1 MKIAIQGDP
10 IRWRDIK
17 KALMDFG
24 AEDIFGAED
33 TPLMKTCDDPKS
45 IYFLG
50 GWSNKTIC
58 SDDLTWRK
66 QKNYVIYTIEEFEIE
81 FPHKI
86 GDKVFWCEYPYTITG
101 LVYHDGRMCYT
112 GSTELGGMWVHPECI
127 TTYPRIY
134 NQGVPPRKL
143 EKLKYDNIENFSD
156 YSTPTYTDTITVMP
170 ALPPNVEIDSDETIH
185 IHIPKGYKVEMEF
198 SKGEII
204 LKKIQTK

>member
-10 IRWRDIK
+10 IRWRDIM
-17 KALMDFG
+17 KALIGIG
-24 AEDIFGAED
+24 AADYS
-33 TPLMKTCDDPKS
+33 TKTCDNSKF
-45 IYFLG
+45 IYFIG
-50 GWSNKTIC
+50 GWYNKTIC
-58 SDDLTWRK
+58 NDDLTIRK
-66 QKNYVIYTIEEFEIE
+66 TKDYVIYTIEEFEIE

-86 GDKVFWCEYPYTITG
+86 GDKVFWCEQPYTITG
-101 LVYHDGRMCYT
+101 LKYYDGRMCYDGYIDL
-112 GSTELGGMWVHPECI
+112 GSLWACPECI
-127 TTYPRIY
+127 TTYPRTN
-134 NQGVPPRKL
+134 NQRVPPRKL

-185 IHIPKGYKVEMEF
+185 IHIPEGYKVEMEF

>member
-1 MKIAIQGDP
+1 MKIAIQGDQ

-17 KALMDFG
+17 KALIG
-24 AEDIFGAED
+24 IGAED

-50 GWSNKTIC
+50 GWSDKTIC

-66 QKNYVIYTIEEFEIE
+66 QNDYVIYTIEEFEIE

-86 GDKVFWCEYPYTITG
+86 GDRVFWCEHPYTITG
-101 LVYHDGRMCYT
+101 IKYYDGRMCYD
-112 GSTELGGMWVHPECI
+112 GRIDLGNLWACPECI
-127 TTYPRIY
+127 TALPRTN
-134 NQGVPPRKL
+134 NQRVPARKL
-143 EKLKYDNIENFSD
+143 EKLKYDNIKNFSDSD
-156 YSTPTYTDTITVMP
+156 YSTPTSTDTITVMP
-170 ALPPNVEIDSDETIH
+170 ALPPNIEIDSDETIH

-198 SKGEII
+198 GEGEII

>member
-17 KALMDFG
+17 KALIGIGG
-24 AEDIFGAED
+24 ADCP
-33 TPLMKTCDDPKS
+33 TKTCDDSRS

-50 GWSNKTIC
+50 GWSDKTIC

-66 QKNYVIYTIEEFEIE
+66 QKDYVIYTIEEFEIE

-86 GDKVFWCEYPYTITG
+86 GDRVFWCEHPYTITG
-101 LVYHDGRMCYT
+101 IKYYDGRMCYN
-112 GSTELGGMWVHPECI
+112 GYIDLGGLWACPECI
-127 TTYPRIY
+127 TAQPRTN
-134 NQGVPPRKL
+134 NQRVPARKL
-143 EKLKYDNIENFSD
+143 EKLKYDNIDNFSD
-156 YSTPTYTDTITVMP
+156 NSTPTSTDTITVTP

-185 IHIPKGYKVEMEF
+185 IHIPEGYKVEMEF

>member
-17 KALMDFG
+17 KALIG
-24 AEDIFGAED
+24 IGAED
-33 TPLMKTCDDPKS
+33 TPLMKTCDDHKS

-50 GWSNKTIC
+50 GWSDKTIC

-66 QKNYVIYTIEEFEIE
+66 QKDYVIYTIEEFEIE

-86 GDKVFWCEYPYTITG
+86 GDRVFWCDIPYIITG
-101 LVYHDGRMCYT
+101 IKYYDGRMCYD
-112 GSTELGGMWVHPECI
+112 GRIDLGNLWACPECI
-127 TTYPRIY
+127 TALPRTN
-134 NQGVPPRKL
+134 NQRVPARML
-143 EKLKYDNIENFSD
+143 EKLKYDNIENFPD

-170 ALPPNVEIDSDETIH
+170 ALPPNVDIDSDETIH
-185 IHIPKGYKVEMEF
+185 IHIPEGYKVEMEF

>member
-10 IRWRDIK
+10 IRWRDIM
-17 KALMDFG
+17 KALIGIGG
-24 AEDIFGAED
+24 ADCP
-33 TPLMKTCDDPKS
+33 TKTCDDSRS

-50 GWSNKTIC
+50 GWYGNTIC
-58 SDDLTWRK
+58 NDDLTIRK
-66 QKNYVIYTIEEFEIE
+66 TKDYVIYTIEEFEIE

-101 LVYHDGRMCYT
+101 IKYYDGRMCYD
-112 GSTELGGMWVHPECI
+112 GSIDLGSLWSCPECI
-127 TTYPRIY
+127 TTYPRT
-134 NQGVPPRKL
+134 NDQRVPTRKL
-143 EKLKYDNIENFSD
+143 EKLKYDNIENFPD
-156 YSTPTYTDTITVMP
+156 YSTPTYTDTITVTP

-198 SKGEII
+198 GEGEII

>member
-17 KALMDFG
+17 KALIGIG
-24 AEDIFGAED
+24 AADCP
-33 TPLMKTCDDPKS
+33 TKTCDDSRS

-50 GWSNKTIC
+50 GWSDKTIC

-66 QKNYVIYTIEEFEIE
+66 QKDYVIYTIEEFEIE

-86 GDKVFWCEYPYTITG
+86 GDKVFWCEQPYTITG
-101 LVYHDGRMCYT
+101 LKYYDGRMCYDGYIDM
-112 GSTELGGMWVHPECI
+112 GSLWACPECI
-127 TTYPRIY
+127 TAQPRTN
-134 NQGVPPRKL
+134 NQRVPPRKL

-170 ALPPNVEIDSDETIH
+170 ALPPNVDIDSDETIH

-198 SKGEII
+198 GEGEII
-204 LKKIQTK
+204 LKKIKTK

>member
-17 KALMDFG
+17 RALMGIG
-24 AEDIFGAED
+24 ADD
-33 TPLMKTCDDPKS
+33 TPLIQTCDDPKS

-50 GWSNKTIC
+50 GWSDKTIC

-101 LVYHDGRMCYT
+101 LKYYDGRMCYNGYIDL
-112 GSTELGGMWVHPECI
+112 GSLWACPECI
-127 TTYPRIY
+127 TAQPRTN
-134 NQGVPPRKL
+134 NQRVPARKL
-143 EKLKYDNIENFSD
+143 EKLKYDNIKNFSD
-156 YSTPTYTDTITVMP
+156 NSTPTSTDTITIMP

-198 SKGEII
+198 SEGEII
-204 LKKIQTK
+204 LKKIQK

>member
-1 MKIAIQGDP
+1 MKIAIQGNP
-10 IRWRDIK
+10 ARWRDIM
-17 KALMDFG
+17 KALIGIG
-24 AEDIFGAED
+24 AEDCP
-33 TPLMKTCDDPKS
+33 TKTCDDPKS

-50 GWSNKTIC
+50 GWSDKTIC

-101 LVYHDGRMCYT
+101 LKYYDGRMCYN
-112 GSTELGGMWVHPECI
+112 GYIDLGGLWACPECI
-127 TTYPRIY
+127 TAQPRTN
-134 NQGVPPRKL
+134 NQRVPARKL

-156 YSTPTYTDTITVMP
+156 NSTPTSTDTITVMP

>member
-10 IRWRDIK
+10 ARWRDIK
-17 KALMDFG
+17 KALIGIGG
-24 AEDIFGAED
+24 ADCP
-33 TPLMKTCDDPKS
+33 TKTCDDSRS

-50 GWSNKTIC
+50 GWSDNTIC

-66 QKNYVIYTIEEFEIE
+66 QKDYVIYTIEEFEIE

-86 GDKVFWCEYPYTITG
+86 GDRVFWCEHPYTITG
-101 LVYHDGRMCYT
+101 IKYYDGRMCYD
-112 GSTELGGMWVHPECI
+112 GRIDLGNLWACPECI
-127 TTYPRIY
+127 TAQPRTN
-134 NQGVPPRKL
+134 NQRVPARKL
-143 EKLKYDNIENFSD
+143 EKLKYDNIDNFSD
-156 YSTPTYTDTITVMP
+156 NSTPTSTDTITVTP

-185 IHIPKGYKVEMEF
+185 IHIPEGYKVEMEF

>member
-17 KALMDFG
+17 RALMGIG
-24 AEDIFGAED
+24 ADD
-33 TPLMKTCDDPKS
+33 TPLIQTCDDPNS

-50 GWSNKTIC
+50 GWSDKTIC

-101 LVYHDGRMCYT
+101 LKYYDGRMCYN
-112 GSTELGGMWVHPECI
+112 GYIDIGGLWACPECI
-127 TTYPRIY
+127 TAQPRTN
-134 NQGVPPRKL
+134 NQRVPARKL
-143 EKLKYDNIENFSD
+143 EKLKYDNIKNFSD
-156 YSTPTYTDTITVMP
+156 NSTPTSTDTITIMP

-198 SKGEII
+198 SEGEII
-204 LKKIQTK
+204 LKKIQK

>member
-17 KALMDFG
+17 KALIGIGG
-24 AEDIFGAED
+24 ADCP
-33 TPLMKTCDDPKS
+33 TKTCDDSRS

-50 GWSNKTIC
+50 GWSDKTIC

-66 QKNYVIYTIEEFEIE
+66 QKDYVIYTIEEFEIE

-86 GDKVFWCEYPYTITG
+86 GDKVFWCEQPYTITG
-101 LVYHDGRMCYT
+101 LKYYDGRICYDGLIDMGNLWT
-112 GSTELGGMWVHPECI
+112 CPECI
-127 TTYPRIY
+127 TTYPRTN
-134 NQGVPPRKL
+134 NQRVPARKL

-156 YSTPTYTDTITVMP
+156 SDYSTPTSTDTITVMP
-170 ALPPNVEIDSDETIH
+170 SLPPNIEIDSDETIH

-198 SKGEII
+198 GEGEIV

>member
-10 IRWRDIK
+10 ARWRDIK
-17 KALMDFG
+17 KALIGIGG
-24 AEDIFGAED
+24 ADCP
-33 TPLMKTCDDPKS
+33 TKTCDDSRS

-50 GWSNKTIC
+50 GWSDNTIC

-66 QKNYVIYTIEEFEIE
+66 QKDYVIYTIEEFEIE

-86 GDKVFWCEYPYTITG
+86 GDKVFWCEHPYTITG
-101 LVYHDGRMCYT
+101 IKYYDGRMCYD
-112 GSTELGGMWVHPECI
+112 GRIDLGNLWACPECI
-127 TTYPRIY
+127 TAQPRTN
-134 NQGVPPRKL
+134 NQRVPARKL
-143 EKLKYDNIENFSD
+143 EKLKYDNIDNFSD
-156 YSTPTYTDTITVMP
+156 NSTPTSTDTITVTP

-185 IHIPKGYKVEMEF
+185 IHIPEGYKVEMEF